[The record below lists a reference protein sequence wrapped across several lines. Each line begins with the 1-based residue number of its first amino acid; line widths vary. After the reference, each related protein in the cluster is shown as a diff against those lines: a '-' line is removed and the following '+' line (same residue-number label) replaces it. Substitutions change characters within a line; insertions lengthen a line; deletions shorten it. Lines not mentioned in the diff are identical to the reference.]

1 MPVKMIRYKTEA
13 TVIAV
18 AEAGQ
23 PGDLIRKPVHGTVEV
38 PYSEAALE
46 YVKSIAGGGYEVVDG
61 SSAAL
66 DSFPDAAASQDRIR
80 ITEQGTGKT
89 YVLYVEDG
97 KLMME
102 VE

>member
-1 MPVKMIRYKTEA
+1 MV
-13 TVIAV
+13 AV

-23 PGDLIRKPVHGTVEV
+23 PGELIHKPVHGTVEV

-46 YVKSIAGGGYEVVDG
+46 HVKSIAADGAYEIVD
-61 SSAAL
+61 SDDAA
-66 DSFPDAAASQDRIR
+66 PDEAAASQDRIR